1 MGRKIR
7 NGYSGTGGTVIK
19 IIVTGATGF
28 IGRHVVHELLSRQHD
43 VIAVARNLNKAKE
56 MPWYKK
62 VVFYACDIQD
72 PMLEPVK
79 ILGVADAII
88 HLAWSGLPNYEGL
101 FHFEKNLL
109 SDYLFLKKMI
119 IEGTK
124 HVMVT
129 GTCLEYGM
137 QSGPLSEET
146 VTKPS
151 TPYGLAKDTLR
162 KFLQAFQAKHSFIL
176 QWVRLFYMYG
186 IGQNPNSLLAQ
197 LDNAI
202 DNKDEVFNMSKG
214 EQLRDYL
221 PVEEV
226 AHYLVLLIENSQCS
240 GIINCCSGNP
250 ISVRRL
256 VEQRIKERD
265 SNIKLNLGH
274 YQYPDYEPIAFWGC
288 RNKLDSIIEKK

>member
-1 MGRKIR
+1 MGREIC
-7 NGYSGTGGTVIK
+7 NCYSGAGGAVIK

-28 IGRHVVHELLSRQHD
+28 VGRHVVPELLSRRHN
-43 VIAVARNLNKAKE
+43 VITVARNLNRAKE

-62 VVFYACDIQD
+62 VVFYACDTQD

-79 ILGVADAII
+79 IFGVPDAII
-88 HLAWSGLPNYEGL
+88 HLAWSGLPNYNDL
-101 FHFEKNLL
+101 YHFEKNLPA
-109 SDYLFLKKMI
+109 DYLFLKKMI
-119 IEGTK
+119 VGGTK

-137 QSGPLSEET
+137 QSGTLSEET
-146 VTKPS
+146 VTEPS

-162 KFLQAFQAKHSFIL
+162 KFLQAFQAKHPFTL

-226 AHYLVLLIENSQCS
+226 ARYLALLIENSQCS
-240 GIINCCSGNP
+240 GIINCCSSKP

-256 VEQRIKERD
+256 VEQRIDERG

-274 YQYPDYEPIAFWGC
+274 YPYPDYELMAFWGC

>member
-1 MGRKIR
+1 M
-7 NGYSGTGGTVIK
+7 K

-28 IGRHVVHELLSRQHD
+28 VGRHVIPELLCRRHN
-43 VIAVARNLNKAKE
+43 VIAVARNLNRAKE

-62 VVFYACDIQD
+62 VVFFSCDIHD
-72 PMLEPVK
+72 PMLESVK
-79 ILGVADAII
+79 IFGVPDAII
-88 HLAWSGLPNYEGL
+88 HLAWSGLPNYEDL
-101 FHFEKNLL
+101 FHFEKNFPA
-109 SDYLFLKKMI
+109 DYLFLKHMI
-119 IEGTK
+119 VAGTK
-124 HVMVT
+124 KVMVT

-162 KFLQAFQAKHSFIL
+162 RFLQAFMAKHPFTL
-176 QWVRLFYMYG
+176 QWVRLFYIYG
-186 IGQNPNSLLAQ
+186 PGQNPNSLLAQ

-202 DNKDEVFNMSKG
+202 DNGDKVFNMSGG

-226 AHYLVLLIENSQCS
+226 ARYLASLIEHHECS
-240 GIINCCSGNP
+240 DVINCCSGKP

-256 VEQRIKERD
+256 VEKRIAERGAK
-265 SNIKLNLGH
+265 IKLNLG
-274 YQYPDYEPIAFWGC
+274 YYPYPDYESMAFWGC
-288 RNKLDSIIEKK
+288 RNKLDAIMGKNE